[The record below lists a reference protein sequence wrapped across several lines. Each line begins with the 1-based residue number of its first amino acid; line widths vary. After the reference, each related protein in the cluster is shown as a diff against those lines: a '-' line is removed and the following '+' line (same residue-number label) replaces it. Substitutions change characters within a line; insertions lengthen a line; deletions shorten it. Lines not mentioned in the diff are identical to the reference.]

1 MIHHR
6 IVKRRMRTWMMR
18 ARSNQNLS
26 QDASIPTTDLVLQMV
41 NYQGRPSKDIK
52 ERRQGQEIEETHTS
66 KSRLDRDEK
75 ATCLIWCLMMSTWSN
90 LRMRSTV
97 LKSLGKPEIKTG
109 DWQEWGKKRKKLL
122 KLLQRI
128 EVDRSKEG
136 RASIEKILT
145 TLKDRDSKLIDN
157 AKE

>member
-75 ATCLIWCLMMSTWSN
+75 ATCLI
-90 LRMRSTV
+90 
-97 LKSLGKPEIKTG
+97 
-109 DWQEWGKKRKKLL
+109 
-122 KLLQRI
+122 
-128 EVDRSKEG
+128 
-136 RASIEKILT
+136 
-145 TLKDRDSKLIDN
+145 
-157 AKE
+157 